1 MGRALGVRCDCRL
14 GRWHHH
20 RVFLMKDTTKVKLG
34 KVMWWCI
41 IIAVLATGLCAY
53 DTVMSWLGLRDY

>member
-1 MGRALGVRCDCRL
+1 
-14 GRWHHH
+14 
-20 RVFLMKDTTKVKLG
+20 MKDTTKVKLG